1 MDYIISKFHIKINLT
16 SLWVAG
22 SHIKVINEE
31 EVGLLALGGRGQLPW
46 ASEGV
51 CCPVF
56 ELHDLSQHGIEE
68 ELTVHGL

>member
-1 MDYIISKFHIKINLT
+1 MDYIISKFPIKIDLT

-31 EVGLLALGGRGQLPW
+31 EVGLLALGGRGQLRW
-46 ASEGV
+46 ASGGV

-56 ELHDLSQHGIEE
+56 ELHDLSQYGIAE